1 VGRGGPAL
9 ATVQHVT
16 GQVPHEHWHRA
27 RWPARGSKRGS
38 VRALLPAVSGNFDA
52 SMEVFEVDDAAQGA
66 VLGESGSKAAP
77 PVFAIE
83 KHYDA
88 EALWFHITKLVHPI
102 LTRVGLVAKFI
113 GDDSDG
119 GGATPCRCEGWARAV
134 E

>member
-1 VGRGGPAL
+1 MSTGIVPAGRPVVANGVASVPYSLPCPA
-9 ATVQHVT
+9 TST
-16 GQVPHEHWHRA
+16 
-27 RWPARGSKRGS
+27 PAWRCS
-38 VRALLPAVSGNFDA
+38 
-52 SMEVFEVDDAAQGA
+52 VDDAAQGA